1 MNWAD
6 KRMSAS
12 ARPFDERRCALFA
25 FVLAE
30 VSNSHQRD
38 LQSVIGVCF
47 LVAAGRELPQLASR
61 MCFCNEK
68 LTISVNRS
76 TTRKSKGAPARRAV
90 LGAAWSSEAGAIASP
105 ALCGA
110 WHQNDLNHE
119 W

>member
-47 LVAAGRELPQLASR
+47 LVAAGLDQRLVAIHHSGSGDIAQLLYQR
-61 MCFCNEK
+61 
-68 LTISVNRS
+68 RS
-76 TTRKSKGAPARRAV
+76 NLGPV
-90 LGAAWSSEAGAIASP
+90 LVLS
-105 ALCGA
+105 AL
-110 WHQNDLNHE
+110 
-119 W
+119 